1 MSARLDLERARIE
14 HSTALVE
21 YRKTWLE
28 LIIKVIAFGI
38 AVVGLV
44 TALVAAVAATLIAL
58 LG

>member
-21 YRKTWLE
+21 YRKTRLE
-28 LIIKVIAFGI
+28 LTIKFVALAIACL
-38 AVVGLV
+38 GLV
-44 TALVAAVAATLIAL
+44 TALVAGLAAVLVAA